1 MSHQGEEISSVWGSD
16 GGNWKK
22 YRVNWKKDDT
32 VTVSN
37 VPEATHAPLIPAIS
51 RKQLVP
57 HKTTAQNHHPNQ
69 IHSSGTSWC

>member
-37 VPEATHAPLIPAIS
+37 VPEATHAPL
-51 RKQLVP
+51 
-57 HKTTAQNHHPNQ
+57 
-69 IHSSGTSWC
+69 